1 MFCGNCGK
9 NIGDLKVCPYCNPTP
24 QPQEVPEYQAPAQPV
39 EPFPAADAQPPV
51 PEEEENHT
59 VLFSGVAEEPAPV
72 APPVT
77 PPEYPAYQQPVTGA
91 PYNQNNSYQPPVQ
104 QTPYPYP
111 PVQPAP
117 APAPAPA
124 PEQKEKKSKKGPII
138 AIIVIL
144 VVLLAGG
151 GVAAFFLTAPM
162 RNYSKAMDLKDK
174 GEYKEAITILED
186 LNDYEDSADQITDC
200 QYLYAK
206 QLIDDGEYSEAR
218 DILTSLNDYEDSKD
232 QITKCDYLEA
242 KSWLEE
248 GKYDEAK
255 AVFKRLGKYEESEKL
270 IQKCDY
276 EKANQLL
283 KDKKYADA
291 KKLYKEL
298 GAYEDSKEKIK
309 ECDYN
314 IAKGLIESKPAEAIE
329 LLEDV
334 GNYQDSKKLLQ
345 QAKMSYCK
353 KNKKFTDK
361 NTYKYLKELKDAKY
375 KGAAEMYKE
384 LYTLKV
390 TNVFWNTD
398 SDNETQ
404 KLTKISSG
412 KDAVLHFDLTG
423 YTPDTYYF
431 HVLYEVTAANGE
443 KLSRDASGIY
453 HRFTYTLQ
461 NAPKGTLKVD
471 IYDTSN
477 NGKNKLYTASV
488 QIV

>member
-1 MFCGNCGK
+1 MHSR
-9 NIGDLKVCPYCNPTP
+9 PYPRKRKT
-24 QPQEVPEYQAPAQPV
+24 VPCCSPALRR
-39 EPFPAADAQPPV
+39 
-51 PEEEENHT
+51 NR
-59 VLFSGVAEEPAPV
+59 EEPAPV
-72 APPVT
+72 APPVA
-77 PPEYPAYQQPVTGA
+77 PSEYPPYQQPVTGA
-91 PYNQNNSYQPPVQ
+91 PYNQNNSYQPPLQ
-104 QTPYPYP
+104 QNPYPYP

-124 PEQKEKKSKKGPII
+124 PEQKEKKSKKGLII

-186 LNDYEDSADQITDC
+186 LDDYEDSADQITDC

-218 DILTSLNDYEDSKD
+218 DILTALNDYEDSKD

-298 GAYEDSKEKIK
+298 GPYEDSKGKDEGMQLQYRQGSDRIQA
-309 ECDYN
+309 CRGDRTARIY
-314 IAKGLIESKPAEAIE
+314 
-329 LLEDV
+329 

-345 QAKMSYCK
+345 QAKMNYCK

-390 TNVFWNTD
+390 TNVFWNLD
-398 SDNETQ
+398 SDNETPEADKGQ
-404 KLTKISSG
+404 QRQRRS
-412 KDAVLHFDLTG
+412 
-423 YTPDTYYF
+423 
-431 HVLYEVTAANGE
+431 
-443 KLSRDASGIY
+443 AS
-453 HRFTYTLQ
+453 F
-461 NAPKGTLKVD
+461 
-471 IYDTSN
+471 
-477 NGKNKLYTASV
+477 
-488 QIV
+488 